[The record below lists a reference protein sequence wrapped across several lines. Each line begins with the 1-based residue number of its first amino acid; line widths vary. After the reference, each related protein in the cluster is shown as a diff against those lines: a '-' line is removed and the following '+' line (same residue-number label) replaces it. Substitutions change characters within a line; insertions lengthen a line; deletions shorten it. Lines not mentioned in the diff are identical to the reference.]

1 MVTKW
6 LKLFY
11 TSSFSALEFI
21 HYICLPYRA
30 CEQTHTKI
38 LPSEK
43 KVRVIQIQI
52 ESYLI
57 EHILQEVQWDDVGLR
72 SLPKLQT

>member
-11 TSSFSALEFI
+11 TSSFSALESI
-21 HYICLPYRA
+21 ISAYIYSMW
-30 CEQTHTKI
+30 TNWHKN
-38 LPSEK
+38 PSEK
-43 KVRVIQIQI
+43 KVTVIQIQI

-57 EHILQEVQWDDVGLR
+57 EHILQEVQWDDVGLQ
-72 SLPKLQT
+72 SLQKLQT